1 MLKKVVF
8 LGLAATAV
16 TAACVA
22 KHVAYHRDAIKAK
35 SRKNDAVSNK
45 SQTLNQPVK
54 VSVRRCPAYALIDV
68 KALRRAYRHGRRG

>member
-8 LGLAATAV
+8 VSLAAMA

-22 KHVAYHRDAIKAK
+22 KHVAQRHDEFKVK
-35 SRKNDAVSNK
+35 SRKNDAAASK
-45 SQTLNQPVK
+45 SQTVNQSVK
-54 VSVRRCPAYALIDV
+54 VPVRRGPAYVMIDV